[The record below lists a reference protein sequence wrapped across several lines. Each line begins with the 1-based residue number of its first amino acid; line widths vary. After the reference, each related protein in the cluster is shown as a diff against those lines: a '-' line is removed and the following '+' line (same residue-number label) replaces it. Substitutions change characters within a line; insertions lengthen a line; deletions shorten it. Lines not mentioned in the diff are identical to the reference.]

1 MQLGSSNFYKQFE
14 QGNFSVVWA
23 ENESTTSCK
32 GIRQVKLFG
41 NIIFLSYIDY
51 FCSCTNVV

>member
-1 MQLGSSNFYKQFE
+1 MQLGSSNFYRQFE
-14 QGNFSVVWA
+14 QGNFSLVWA

-41 NIIFLSYIDY
+41 NVIFLSY
-51 FCSCTNVV
+51 